1 MADNVRRIAIP
12 RDTTFFGSADW
23 GYNSPGCFLLWA
35 HVGDNKWH
43 IVRELKH
50 QRESTE
56 VVANRWKAILKNLG
70 VKRVAY
76 IAADPSIWTN
86 EGESIGENLI
96 RHGLPMIKS
105 DNDRRSGW
113 QRVHELLRLAPD
125 GYPWLT
131 VDRSCSYLIRTIP
144 AQQSD
149 KHDPDDVDTHGDDH
163 GVDALRYGAMS
174 RFVASRKSKKV
185 QPPYMSMGWM
195 KQQGAMRTGILSRG

>member
-1 MADNVRRIAIP
+1 M
-12 RDTTFFGSADW
+12 DW
-23 GYNSPGCFLLWA
+23 GSNAPGCLLLWV
-35 HVGDNKWH
+35 HVLDNHWH
-43 IVRELKH
+43 ILRELKF
-50 QRESTE
+50 QRETTE
-56 VVANRWKAILKNLG
+56 TVAGRWKRLLKDVG
-70 VKRVAY
+70 SPRVLY
-76 IAADPSIWTN
+76 IAADPNMWTN
-86 EGESIGENLI
+86 TGESIAESLI
-96 RHGLPMIKS
+96 RHGLPLVKAE
-105 DNDRRSGW
+105 NDRRNGW

-195 KQQGAMRTGILSRG
+195 KQQGAVKGGVLAR